1 MNSSIPKSISTV
13 IHIGAGRCNQL
24 KDYLEAE
31 NRRIFLYEVEERFT
45 QALQPFSKRHSRV
58 HVEQCAVVLGEA
70 PNNVSFNCYSDG
82 RYTSTLALSDGFLA
96 QQINLEPTQTME
108 TEALV
113 LTDVLR
119 ACSASAENTLLV
131 LDAPN
136 MVTELGS
143 EVLATIFDSV
153 CILQIQAPNDD
164 VYDKA
169 LTPFLASVI
178 NGHEPHWLVKPLAA
192 ETRGFSNWQIE
203 RNTLVIELEHTIQQL
218 SGERSDLKKTL
229 EEVQAQHDTRGEQLA
244 AQTSESEAAQAQ
256 LNELKAR
263 LDTKEQEA
271 GEHAQQLADQ
281 VSELQTKVDLK
292 ESEKAHLHTTIEDLK
307 TTLATES
314 SEKSALQTQYD
325 ALGEQLA
332 AQTSESEAAQA
343 QLNELKARLDT
354 KEQEAGEHAQQL
366 ADQVSELQTKIDLK
380 ESEKAHLHTALED
393 LKTTFAKESSEKSA
407 LQTQY
412 DALGEQLAA
421 QTSESEAAQAR
432 LNELKARLDTK
443 EQEAGEHAQQLADQV
458 SELQTKID
466 LEESEKAQLHKK
478 IDELNQTLETEAAG
492 RPQLQAQVD
501 KLQQRLEHHE
511 KTQWQLKESE
521 AEAIQA
527 QRLSQ
532 KVIAKTQADLNDLR
546 IKYQDKLEEGENLR
560 ALVTEL
566 RDKLEIAAGLY
577 ERLLQEQPEV
587 LERLNR

>member
-45 QALQPFSKRHSRV
+45 QALQPFSKRHSHV

-113 LTDVLR
+113 LTDVLT

-143 EVLATIFDSV
+143 EVLTTIFDSV

-169 LTPFLASVI
+169 LTPFLASAI

-229 EEVQAQHDTRGEQLA
+229 EEIQAQHDTRGEQLA

-271 GEHAQQLADQ
+271 GEHAQQLAEERSALNDQ
-281 VSELQTKVDLK
+281 LVALQQSHQQKEDEKAELRSTIDALAANLEAETSVRSKAQTEVEEARALVDLK
-292 ESEKAHLHTTIEDLK
+292 ETEKADLRNIVNSLEAK
-307 TTLATES
+307 LAS
-314 SEKSALQTQYD
+314 S
-325 ALGEQLA
+325 
-332 AQTSESEAAQA
+332 QA
-343 QLNELKARLDT
+343 EFD
-354 KEQEAGEHAQQL
+354 
-366 ADQVSELQTKIDLK
+366 SLK
-380 ESEKAHLHTALED
+380 E
-393 LKTTFAKESSEKSA
+393 
-407 LQTQY
+407 
-412 DALGEQLAA
+412 
-421 QTSESEAAQAR
+421 
-432 LNELKARLDTK
+432 
-443 EQEAGEHAQQLADQV
+443 
-458 SELQTKID
+458 
-466 LEESEKAQLHKK
+466 
-478 IDELNQTLETEAAG
+478 
-492 RPQLQAQVD
+492 
-501 KLQQRLEHHE
+501 E
-511 KTQWQLKESE
+511 KTQLTAEMKE
-521 AEAIQA
+521 AVAA
-527 QRLSQ
+527 QRLGQ
-532 KVIAKTQADLNDLR
+532 KLVAKYQSDLDDLR
-546 IKYQDKLEEGENLR
+546 HKFKNKKEEYDELLSLVTKLSRKLETA
-560 ALVTEL
+560 AL
-566 RDKLEIAAGLY
+566 LY
-577 ERLLQEQPEV
+577 ERLMEAKPEV
-587 LERLNR
+587 IATLGLPLD